1 MAQDAGSEP
10 TGPIEGGSPRE
21 QQLVRENEALRA
33 RVMVLEARLSA
44 MQVDSAGA
52 AGAAL
57 ASSGSATG
65 SSASTP
71 GVMASVTPP
80 VTPSVA
86 PPVVPPV
93 VPPPPT
99 TTRVPGTAARDASLA
114 GRGAWTTEQFIGRR
128 VVPFVGAIAVLGAIA
143 FLVHYAYEIG
153 LIGRIPPMGRFAVG
167 VVLGVALL
175 AAGEWV
181 RRRGAP
187 GAATGL
193 DAAGVGSVMVSVA
206 LGVFSLRV
214 FGPAAGAMIAAA
226 AGVLGA
232 VWSVRSGSVTVGL
245 VALIGFLALPPA
257 VGLYLEE
264 PRLGGVLLGL
274 ALMTGLAMHAIGG
287 RRFTAVR
294 YFALFATVVL
304 GAVVLGATRSPLEA
318 FGFAIVW
325 WGIVVGEAALA
336 ALRGA
341 SPRGNVVMVALASS
355 ALVLVEVGSWT
366 TAAGAVTAIEL
377 LPAGAGALLLALAA
391 LLHGFVEREVA
402 PGEAPES
409 SDGGEAREVRAVSDA
424 CAALAQAALAF
435 GVALALGGLAFIVSD
450 GAKGLAVVAAAVV
463 CGALSARAARAAPRS
478 AGGGIVFGV
487 VAAVLAWIG
496 AVTAAVV
503 ALKAPAVPAF
513 ASLPMPGGGGG
524 QGAAAATV
532 EFFWRDGM
540 AGLVLSACVLLAIVA
555 RVGARTA
562 RYGAIVP
569 ALVAW
574 CVAVALL
581 VPSQEACVLVAL
593 PAFAAAWWRGADL
606 LVVVASML
614 LGAIASLVWA
624 AGLAGAM
631 GDGPLATPMRSAI
644 LLPPCAVAALL
655 IAAHPALGAARGLT
669 LRIAVCAV
677 GAACAAVGL
686 AFGERAGHRGIEVV
700 LGAST
705 VLAVAGVLATQFGR
719 WRRSEPVVDGG
730 MIMSAASVAMAAML
744 GFAWMFEGR
753 AWRAA
758 GALADGL
765 ARGPESVAGDAG
777 EGGVGRFAVLATLVA
792 TALSAASAWMVGR
805 ALGEPLAR
813 CARMV
818 LFVCAAAAGPLG
830 ALLVGALAGRPIS
843 PVLAVGGL
851 AAVGVVELLIGFR
864 RGLAPLRWAGLW
876 TFFQLVARL
885 FVVDLADAP
894 VLVRVGLLFASGMVL
909 VGAGIMYARS
919 ALPSALA
926 RPTGGRAPD
935 GRNAE

>member
-1 MAQDAGSEP
+1 M
-10 TGPIEGGSPRE
+10 
-21 QQLVRENEALRA
+21 
-33 RVMVLEARLSA
+33 
-44 MQVDSAGA
+44 
-52 AGAAL
+52 
-57 ASSGSATG
+57 
-65 SSASTP
+65 
-71 GVMASVTPP
+71 
-80 VTPSVA
+80 
-86 PPVVPPV
+86 
-93 VPPPPT
+93 
-99 TTRVPGTAARDASLA
+99 AARDASVA

-214 FGPAAGAMIAAA
+214 FGPAAGATIAAA

-257 VGLYLEE
+257 VGLYVDE
-264 PRLGGVLLGL
+264 PRLAGVLLSL

-287 RRFTAVR
+287 GRFAAVR
-294 YFALFATVVL
+294 YFALLATVVL

-318 FGFAIVW
+318 FGFAVVW

-336 ALRGA
+336 ALRGS

-377 LPAGAGALLLALAA
+377 LPAGAGALLLGLAA
-391 LLHGFVEREVA
+391 LLRGFVQ
-402 PGEAPES
+402 PGAEKHGPDEGQDRGAIEPS
-409 SDGGEAREVRAVSDA
+409 GEDDRAARAVSDA
-424 CAALAQAALAF
+424 CVMLSRAAAAF
-435 GVALALGGLAFIVSD
+435 GVALGLGGLAFLVGD
-450 GAKGLAVVAAAVV
+450 EAKGIVVIAAALV
-463 CGALSARAARAAPRS
+463 CSVLAGRESVRVPSPASSPAATGVGPRVRAGL
-478 AGGGIVFGV
+478 AGGGLVFGV
-487 VAAVLAWIG
+487 VAGILSWIG
-496 AVTAAVV
+496 AVTATVI
-503 ALKAPAVPAF
+503 ALQAPAVPAF
-513 ASLPMPGGGGG
+513 ASLYLPGGAGGASAG
-524 QGAAAATV
+524 VV

-540 AGLVLSACVLLAIVA
+540 VGLVLSAIMLFAIVA
-555 RVGARTA
+555 RAGGRTA
-562 RYGAIVP
+562 RFAAIVP
-569 ALVAW
+569 ALLTW
-574 CVAVALL
+574 CAAVALA
-581 VPSQEACVLVAL
+581 VPSQEACVALAL
-593 PAFAAAWWRGADL
+593 PAFVVAWWRGADL
-606 LVVVASML
+606 VVVVASMI
-614 LGAIASLVWA
+614 LGAIAALVWC
-624 AGLAGAM
+624 AGLAG
-631 GDGPLATPMRSAI
+631 GLTGGPIETPMRSAI

-655 IAAHPALGAARGLT
+655 LAAHPALGAARQVT
-669 LRIAVCAV
+669 LRLAVCVV

-686 AFGERAGHRGIEVV
+686 AFGERVGHRGIEVV

-705 VLAVAGVLATQFGR
+705 VLAVAGVLATQLGR
-719 WRRSEPVVDGG
+719 WRRSEPVIDGG
-730 MIMSAASVAMAAML
+730 MIMGAASVAVAALL

-753 AWRAA
+753 AWIDGA
-758 GALADGL
+758 GPL
-765 ARGPESVAGDAG
+765 
-777 EGGVGRFAVLATLVA
+777 GVGRPAVLAVVVA
-792 TALSAASAWMVGR
+792 TVLAAASAFQVGR
-805 ALGEPLAR
+805 ALGEPFAR
-813 CARMV
+813 RARIV
-818 LFVCAAAAGPLG
+818 AFVCAAAAGPLG

-894 VLVRVGLLFASGMVL
+894 VLVRVGLLFVSGMVL
-909 VGAGIMYARS
+909 VGAGIVYARS

-926 RPTGGRAPD
+926 RPTGGRATD